1 MFAKLDERGAVAIPE
16 ELREGLNADSVL
28 EIVRRDDGVIE
39 LRPQD
44 VDATQ
49 LWFWSERWQRME
61 QEADDDF
68 AAGRFVTFDNV
79 EDFLAALDDERDE

>member
-1 MFAKLDERGAVAIPE
+1 MFTRLDERGAVAIPE
-16 ELREGLNADSVL
+16 ELREGLNEDSIL

-49 LWFWSERWQRME
+49 LWFWSERWQKME
-61 QEADDDF
+61 QEADADL
-68 AAGRFVTFDNV
+68 AAGRIATFDNL
-79 EDFLAALDDERDE
+79 EDFLAALEDERDE